1 MQNLVAALFRLEKS
15 HTRYEKNSIFRSLP
29 SFVLAAFLG
38 LHLSGTHMH
47 RPKHTDQSTER
58 KDMSF
63 LDKAK
68 EVATSIADKAA
79 EAGHTVATTADAAAT
94 KAGEAAHQVGASIAG
109 GASTLADQAAS
120 LAHSAVDAT
129 KSAGAAGL
137 SALEKATGID
147 INKDGKIG

>member
-1 MQNLVAALFRLEKS
+1 
-15 HTRYEKNSIFRSLP
+15 
-29 SFVLAAFLG
+29 
-38 LHLSGTHMH
+38 
-47 RPKHTDQSTER
+47 
-58 KDMSF
+58 MSF

-68 EVATSIADKAA
+68 EVAPSNPAKAT
-79 EAGHTVATTADAAAT
+79 EAGRSVSTTADAAAT
-94 KAGEAAHQVGASIAG
+94 KVGETGHQVGASMAG

-129 KSAGAAGL
+129 KSAGPAGL